1 MRNSS
6 SALRQIT
13 GENFSEDIGVTTVS
27 KKPGQSQVAQFEKFW
42 SHYNASAET
51 KWQIEVLKPLAK
63 YVEMSQGWDSYSGSP
78 LRWDAGFFALWV
90 LNAVMRPRT
99 PVPQVVPSPVGGVQ
113 LEWHEKDI
121 DLELH
126 ITAPYECELW
136 FEDHRTGKRVSRELS
151 NDFSPLT
158 GPIAELTSR

>member
-1 MRNSS
+1 MPNS

-13 GENFSEDIGVTTVS
+13 DEDFIDDVGVTTVS
-27 KKPGQSQVAQFEKFW
+27 KRPVAVPRLQLEKFW
-42 SHYNASAET
+42 AHYDAGT
-51 KWQIEVLKPLAK
+51 DRKWQIEVLKPLAK
-63 YVEMSQGWDSYSGSP
+63 YLAMSQGWDSYSGLP
-78 LRWDAGFFALWV
+78 PRWDAGFFALWI

-136 FEDHRTGKRVSRELS
+136 FEDRRTGKQVSTELS
-151 NDFSPLT
+151 NDLSALA